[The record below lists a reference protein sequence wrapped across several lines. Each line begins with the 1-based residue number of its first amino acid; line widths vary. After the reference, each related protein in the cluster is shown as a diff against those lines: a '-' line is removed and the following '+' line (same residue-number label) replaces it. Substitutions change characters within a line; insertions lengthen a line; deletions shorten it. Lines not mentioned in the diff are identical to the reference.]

1 MKKSTSVILALLIS
15 IGTLVFAFFAVRFFV
30 DWIGSLK
37 SNTQPAV
44 IAAIGLVV
52 VAFITY
58 FANRTAERRRV
69 VEELTRKEKIELYME
84 FVSFLMRLVMNAPKV
99 TKPTEDET
107 LDFFASIT
115 PRLIVYGSNSV
126 IKRWGKLRIN
136 LEGSQ
141 DGVAVMFNYEGLLKA
156 MRKDVGHGSFTIQ
169 DGDILRLFVNDV
181 DEEMAKLKQK
191 ARVKPKP

>member
-1 MKKSTSVILALLIS
+1 MKKSTSVILTLLIS
-15 IGTLVFAFFAVRFFV
+15 IGTISSCIFLRLRFFV

-37 SNTQPAV
+37 SNTQPTV

-107 LDFFASIT
+107 LDFFSSIT
-115 PRLIVYGSNSV
+115 PPPG
-126 IKRWGKLRIN
+126 
-136 LEGSQ
+136 
-141 DGVAVMFNYEGLLKA
+141 
-156 MRKDVGHGSFTIQ
+156 
-169 DGDILRLFVNDV
+169 
-181 DEEMAKLKQK
+181 
-191 ARVKPKP
+191 